1 MGNFCCTDTSTDT
14 RRLLWTID
22 EVQNETLPPPMDCLS
37 SDGPCSQLPSDDPLS
52 TYYTYRQRTKTM
64 YSWDEL
70 NYLRQYDKSAKE
82 AAQRAQI
89 MDGDIY

>member
-14 RRLLWTID
+14 RRLD
-22 EVQNETLPPPMDCLS
+22 EVHNETQPPPMYCLS
-37 SDGPCSQLPSDDPLS
+37 SDDP
-52 TYYTYRQRTKTM
+52 YYTYRTKSM
-64 YSWDEL
+64 YSSDEL

-89 MDGDIY
+89 MDGNIY

>member
-1 MGNFCCTDTSTDT
+1 
-14 RRLLWTID
+14 
-22 EVQNETLPPPMDCLS
+22 
-37 SDGPCSQLPSDDPLS
+37 
-52 TYYTYRQRTKTM
+52 M

-70 NYLRQYDKSAKE
+70 NYLRQYDKSVKE